1 MKKFTLSLAFA
12 ALMTAVALIFSG
24 CSDDPEVGPE
34 APVISAKDMQVPAT
48 AGKQKLAYSIA
59 HPVEG
64 QSISAGSDQTWIHD
78 FEYTDANIAFQVDA
92 NEGEARTATLTLK
105 YEGAADLKVEIK
117 QMAFDASIEI
127 SPKALSFGY
136 TGGEESVTVTSSGDW
151 TLTVPSGSDSWVVP
165 SATSG
170 KNGDKVTFKVEAEN
184 DTEAEKTAEFVFDCK
199 GAQVKLTVTQNVK
212 GQLIF
217 VTESPLAVAPEGG
230 TVTVKLQT
238 NIEPVTA
245 TINVPEGET
254 IDWITDVT
262 TRAMMEKEFQ
272 FKVNP
277 NDDDTDRSVT
287 ISFSNTDATEQF
299 VITQESSNPNIA
311 KKLKDEL
318 FRKYIMENYDL
329 DEDGVL
335 TPEEA
340 ANVTSITLDGN
351 ATSGGDPTLRPIASL
366 AGIEYFTELT
376 ALKLNW
382 ITPAIEAVDLSKNTK
397 LTSIDMTL
405 GSGVMGINCANLP
418 ELTYFQLKRLTE
430 SETNPDKFEDTGLE
444 TINLDGCPKLG
455 EISVI
460 RITNLRTLSFKDSK
474 DLGTL
479 VIEGS
484 FAKKE
489 EVDPATP
496 TTVDI
501 SVCPSLSKFIC
512 SPNLGKLVLTQAQY
526 DQFYEDLV
534 VNQNSFYGIWAITD
548 APDISED
555 WDPVFRAACIEQF
568 DLDGNGKLSQNEA
581 NKVSGVGSM
590 LVIDKDTP
598 NVADL
603 KSLKGIEK
611 FTYLRNI
618 YITGATALEDA
629 DLSSNT
635 WLETISLSLA
645 NGVKTLKFPVSADYV
660 NPVKVELI
668 FSDPAANVG
677 PASLDFSPLAKHV
690 SSITIKNAAK
700 LSDMNLAGCEQLAL
714 LDIATGLDA
723 LTTLNISESPLLT
736 DNTKVL
742 FGDAMKEVG
751 ATDAQAATLSTQYP
765 NISFG
770 AADVAKN
777 VDPVIREVILKNA
790 DYNPD
795 QSNTVITQE
804 VADAVTS
811 INIHAGMSEGANVK
825 SLAGLEVFKNMT
837 SFAFVGTT
845 QFDDVDLSGCTA
857 LTTITV
863 SPSKGYNTIKLP
875 AGVVSFTSV
884 CSDAAS
890 IGPKELD
897 LTAYTNLESVDV
909 GGTSFGSGSKALV
922 SLNCKG
928 LANLKLIRAAFAS
941 ATTINISGCDLLTG
955 YVAPSASE
963 GANLPFDK
971 SGVTIIVGS
980 QTQYDALRNSW
991 IEYYGESP
999 YCDMVIEE

>member
-64 QSISAGSDQTWIHD
+64 QSISAESDQTWIHD

-92 NEGEARTATLTLK
+92 NEGEARTAALTLK

-272 FKVNP
+272 FKVDP
-277 NDDDTDRSVT
+277 NDEDTDRSVT

-430 SETNPDKFEDTGLE
+430 TETNPDKFEDTGLE

-512 SPNLGKLVLTQAQY
+512 TPNLGKLVLTQAQF

-645 NGVKTLKFPVSADYV
+645 NGVETLKFPVSADYV

-677 PASLDFSPLAKHV
+677 PTSLDFSPLAKHV

-700 LSDMNLAGCEQLAL
+700 LSDMNLAGCEQLAS

-723 LTTLNISESPLLT
+723 LTTLDITESPLLV
-736 DNTKVL
+736 DPAKVL
-742 FGDAMKEVG
+742 FGEAMKEVI
-751 ATDAQAATLSTQYP
+751 ATDAQKAALSATYP
-765 NISFG
+765 NINWG
-770 AADVAKN
+770 KVGVEKAI
-777 VDPVIREVILKNA
+777 VDPNLKAYVIEQFDTDKDGIL
-790 DYNPD
+790 
-795 QSNTVITQE
+795 SQE
-804 VADAVTS
+804 EADAATELYARTYESGDQPLKKITS
-811 INIHAGMSEGANVK
+811 LKGIEIFPNLTTLVAG
-825 SLAGLEVFKNMT
+825 NMET
-837 SFAFVGTT
+837 L
-845 QFDDVDLSGCTA
+845 DDVDLTKNTKLTTVELTPNKGLTSINVTNMPALTSFVLGFSSNTSTANCVGPTEIDLSGCA
-857 LTTITV
+857 ELTKVKIDNARKV
-863 SPSKGYNTIKLP
+863 
-875 AGVVSFTSV
+875 TSV
-884 CSDAAS
+884 
-890 IGPKELD
+890 
-897 LTAYTNLESVDV
+897 N
-909 GGTSFGSGSKALV
+909 
-922 SLNCKG
+922 
-928 LANLKLIRAAFAS
+928 
-941 ATTINISGCDLLTG
+941 LTG
-955 YVAPSASE
+955 CTKVVKYGLRGCSSLEVADISPCPLLVKFGNFDSAE
-963 GANLPFDK
+963 GFVFDDYK
-971 SGVTIIVGS
+971 TFRC
-980 QTQYDALRNSW
+980 TQAQKDALAPQFAENW
-991 IEYYGESP
+991 YESITW
-999 YCDMVIEE
+999 DIVD

>member
-64 QSISAGSDQTWIHD
+64 QSISAESDQTWIHD

-272 FKVNP
+272 FKVDP
-277 NDDDTDRSVT
+277 NDEDTDRSVT

-351 ATSGGDPTLRPIASL
+351 VTSGGDPTLRPIASL

-430 SETNPDKFEDTGLE
+430 TETNPDKFEDTGLE

-512 SPNLGKLVLTQAQY
+512 TPNLGKLVLTQAQF

-645 NGVKTLKFPVSADYV
+645 NGVETLKFPVSADYV

-700 LSDMNLAGCEQLAL
+700 LSDMNLAGCEQLAS

-723 LTTLNISESPLLT
+723 LTTLDITESPLLV
-736 DNTKVL
+736 DPAKVL
-742 FGDAMKEVG
+742 FGEAMKEVI
-751 ATDAQAATLSTQYP
+751 ATDAQKAALSSTYP
-765 NISFG
+765 NINWG
-770 AADVAKN
+770 KVGVEKAI
-777 VDPVIREVILKNA
+777 VDPNLKAYVIEQFDTDKDGIL
-790 DYNPD
+790 
-795 QSNTVITQE
+795 SQE
-804 VADAVTS
+804 EADAATELYARTYESGDQPLKKITS
-811 INIHAGMSEGANVK
+811 LKGIEIFPNLTTLVAG
-825 SLAGLEVFKNMT
+825 NMET
-837 SFAFVGTT
+837 L
-845 QFDDVDLSGCTA
+845 DDVDLTKNTKLTTVELTPNKGLTSINVTNMPALTSFVLGFSSNTFTANCVGPTEIDLSGCA
-857 LTTITV
+857 ELTKVKIDNARKV
-863 SPSKGYNTIKLP
+863 
-875 AGVVSFTSV
+875 TSV
-884 CSDAAS
+884 
-890 IGPKELD
+890 
-897 LTAYTNLESVDV
+897 N
-909 GGTSFGSGSKALV
+909 
-922 SLNCKG
+922 
-928 LANLKLIRAAFAS
+928 
-941 ATTINISGCDLLTG
+941 LTG
-955 YVAPSASE
+955 CTKVVKYGLRGCSSLEVADISPCPLLVKFGNFDSAE
-963 GANLPFDK
+963 GFVFDDYK
-971 SGVTIIVGS
+971 TFRC
-980 QTQYDALRNSW
+980 TQAQKDALAPQFAENW
-991 IEYYGESP
+991 YESITW
-999 YCDMVIEE
+999 DIVD

>member
-64 QSISAGSDQTWIHD
+64 QSISAESDQTWIHD

-272 FKVNP
+272 FKVDP
-277 NDDDTDRSVT
+277 NDEDTDRSVT

-430 SETNPDKFEDTGLE
+430 TETNPDKFEDTGLE

-512 SPNLGKLVLTQAQY
+512 TPNLGKLVLTQAQF

-645 NGVKTLKFPVSADYV
+645 NGVETLKFPVSADYV

-700 LSDMNLAGCEQLAL
+700 LSDMNLAGCEQLAS

-723 LTTLNISESPLLT
+723 LTTLDITESPLLV
-736 DNTKVL
+736 DPAKVL
-742 FGDAMKEVG
+742 FGEAMKEVI
-751 ATDAQAATLSTQYP
+751 ATDAQKAALSATYP
-765 NISFG
+765 NINWG
-770 AADVAKN
+770 KVGVEKAI
-777 VDPVIREVILKNA
+777 VDPNLKAYVIEQFDTDKDGIL
-790 DYNPD
+790 
-795 QSNTVITQE
+795 SQE
-804 VADAVTS
+804 EADAATELYARTYESGDQPLKKITS
-811 INIHAGMSEGANVK
+811 LKGIEIFPNLTTLVAG
-825 SLAGLEVFKNMT
+825 NMET
-837 SFAFVGTT
+837 L
-845 QFDDVDLSGCTA
+845 DDVDLTKNTKLTTVELTPNKGLTSINVTNMPALTSFVLGFSSNTSTANCVGPTEIDLSGCA
-857 LTTITV
+857 ELTKVKIDNARKV
-863 SPSKGYNTIKLP
+863 
-875 AGVVSFTSV
+875 TSV
-884 CSDAAS
+884 
-890 IGPKELD
+890 
-897 LTAYTNLESVDV
+897 N
-909 GGTSFGSGSKALV
+909 
-922 SLNCKG
+922 
-928 LANLKLIRAAFAS
+928 
-941 ATTINISGCDLLTG
+941 LTG
-955 YVAPSASE
+955 CTKVVKYGLRGCSSLEVADISPCPLLVKFGNFDSAE
-963 GANLPFDK
+963 GFVFDDYK
-971 SGVTIIVGS
+971 TFRC
-980 QTQYDALRNSW
+980 TQAQKDALAPQFAENW
-991 IEYYGESP
+991 YESITW
-999 YCDMVIEE
+999 DIVD

>member
-1 MKKFTLSLAFA
+1 
-12 ALMTAVALIFSG
+12 
-24 CSDDPEVGPE
+24 
-34 APVISAKDMQVPAT
+34 MQVPAT

-64 QSISAGSDQTWIHD
+64 QSISAESDQTWIHD

-92 NEGEARTATLTLK
+92 NEGEARTAILTLK

-272 FKVNP
+272 FKVEP
-277 NDDDTDRSVT
+277 NNEDTDRSVT

-430 SETNPDKFEDTGLE
+430 TETNPDKFEDTGLE

-512 SPNLGKLVLTQAQY
+512 TPNLGKLVLTQAQF

-645 NGVKTLKFPVSADYV
+645 NGVETLKFPVSADYV

-700 LSDMNLAGCEQLAL
+700 LSDMNLAGCEQLAS

-723 LTTLNISESPLLT
+723 LTTLDITESPLLV
-736 DNTKVL
+736 DPAKVL
-742 FGDAMKEVG
+742 FGEAMKEVI
-751 ATDAQAATLSTQYP
+751 ATDAQKAALSSTYP
-765 NISFG
+765 NINWG
-770 AADVAKN
+770 KVGVEKAI
-777 VDPVIREVILKNA
+777 VDPNLKAYVIEQFDTDKDGIL
-790 DYNPD
+790 
-795 QSNTVITQE
+795 SQE
-804 VADAVTS
+804 EADAATELYARTYESGDQPLKKITS
-811 INIHAGMSEGANVK
+811 LKGIEIFPNLTTLVAG
-825 SLAGLEVFKNMT
+825 NMET
-837 SFAFVGTT
+837 L
-845 QFDDVDLSGCTA
+845 DDVDLTKNTKLTTVELTPNKGLTSINVTNMPALTSFVLGFSSNTSTANCVGPTEIDLSGCA
-857 LTTITV
+857 ELTKVKIDNARKV
-863 SPSKGYNTIKLP
+863 
-875 AGVVSFTSV
+875 TSV
-884 CSDAAS
+884 
-890 IGPKELD
+890 
-897 LTAYTNLESVDV
+897 N
-909 GGTSFGSGSKALV
+909 
-922 SLNCKG
+922 
-928 LANLKLIRAAFAS
+928 
-941 ATTINISGCDLLTG
+941 LTG
-955 YVAPSASE
+955 CTKVVKYGLRGCSSLEVADISPCPLLVKFGNFDSAE
-963 GANLPFDK
+963 GFVFDDYK
-971 SGVTIIVGS
+971 TFRC
-980 QTQYDALRNSW
+980 TQAQKDALAPQFAENW
-991 IEYYGESP
+991 YESITW
-999 YCDMVIEE
+999 DIVD

>member
-64 QSISAGSDQTWIHD
+64 QSISAESDQTWIHD

-272 FKVNP
+272 FKVEP
-277 NDDDTDRSVT
+277 NNDDTDRSVT
-287 ISFSNTDATEQF
+287 ISFSNTDATERF

-335 TPEEA
+335 TPKEA

-418 ELTYFQLKRLTE
+418 ELAYFQMKRLTK

-444 TINLDGCPKLG
+444 TINLDGCPKLT
-455 EISVI
+455 EINVV

-474 DLGTL
+474 DLGTMVL
-479 VIEGS
+479 ESS
-484 FAKKE
+484 FANKAEVE
-489 EVDPATP
+489 EP

-501 SVCPSLSKFIC
+501 SVCPNLSKFIC
-512 SPNLGKLVLTQAQY
+512 TPNLGKLVLTQAQF

-645 NGVKTLKFPVSADYV
+645 NGVETLKFPVSADYV

-700 LSDMNLAGCEQLAL
+700 LSDMNLAGCEQLAS

-723 LTTLNISESPLLT
+723 LTTLDISESPLLV
-736 DNTKVL
+736 NPAKVL
-742 FGDAMKEVG
+742 FGEAMKEV
-751 ATDAQAATLSTQYP
+751 ACTAAQKAALEAAYP
-765 NISFG
+765 NITFG
-770 AADVAKN
+770 QSGVESAIT
-777 VDPVIREVILKNA
+777 DPALKAFVLAFDKDGDGIL
-790 DYNPD
+790 
-795 QSNTVITQE
+795 SQE
-804 VADAVTS
+804 EADAVTEIS
-811 INIHAGMSEGANVK
+811 TAGNENASGIT
-825 SLAGLEVFKNMT
+825 SLAGIEIFKNL
-837 SFAFVGTT
+837 TT
-845 QFDDVDLSGCTA
+845 LNISNNVSSLEDVDLSGNTA
-857 LTTITV
+857 LTTVTM
-863 SPSKGYNTIKLP
+863 SPSLGFKSIKLP
-875 AGVVSFTSV
+875 AAIVNFTSMTSHDEAV
-884 CSDAAS
+884 
-890 IGPKELD
+890 GPVALD
-897 LTAYTNLESVDV
+897 LSSYSNLETVVLGSGNSGMRTLDELNCNGLTKLKLLVCGACYPLSSIDIRGCV
-909 GGTSFGSGSKALV
+909 LLTTYCRANGSEGFFWPTQRSSCVITVSSEEIKNALRTSFFNQDGWGEEYPY
-922 SLNCKG
+922 N
-928 LANLKLIRAAFAS
+928 
-941 ATTINISGCDLLTG
+941 TWE
-955 YVAPSASE
+955 VAE
-963 GANLPFDK
+963 
-971 SGVTIIVGS
+971 
-980 QTQYDALRNSW
+980 
-991 IEYYGESP
+991 
-999 YCDMVIEE
+999 

>member
-1 MKKFTLSLAFA
+1 
-12 ALMTAVALIFSG
+12 MTAVALIFSG

-64 QSISAGSDQTWIHD
+64 QSISAESDQTWIHD

-170 KNGDKVTFKVEAEN
+170 KNGDKVTFNVETEN
-184 DTEAEKTAEFVFDCK
+184 NTEEEKTAEFIFDCK
-199 GAQVKLTVTQNVK
+199 GAQMKLTVTQNVK

-217 VTESPLAVAPEGG
+217 VTESPLAVAPEGE

-262 TRAMMEKEFQ
+262 TRAMTEKEFQ
-272 FKVNP
+272 FKVDP
-277 NDDDTDRSVT
+277 NNDDTDRSVT
-287 ISFSNTDATEQF
+287 ITFSNADAKEQF
-299 VITQESSNPNIA
+299 VITQESTNPNIA

-335 TPEEA
+335 TSEEA
-340 ANVTSITLDGN
+340 AGVTSINLDGD
-351 ATSGGDPTLRPIASL
+351 ASKGDPALRPIASL

-430 SETNPDKFEDTGLE
+430 TETNPDKFEDTGLE

-512 SPNLGKLVLTQAQY
+512 TPNLGKLVLTQAQF

-645 NGVKTLKFPVSADYV
+645 NGVETLKFPVSADYV

-700 LSDMNLAGCEQLAL
+700 LSDMNLAGCEQLAS

-723 LTTLNISESPLLT
+723 LTTLDITESPLLV
-736 DNTKVL
+736 DPAKVL
-742 FGDAMKEVG
+742 FGEAMKEVI
-751 ATDAQAATLSTQYP
+751 ATDAQKAALSSTYP
-765 NISFG
+765 NINWG
-770 AADVAKN
+770 KVGVEKAI
-777 VDPVIREVILKNA
+777 VDPNLKAYVIEQFDTDKDGIL
-790 DYNPD
+790 
-795 QSNTVITQE
+795 SQE
-804 VADAVTS
+804 EADAATELYARTYEDGDQPLKKITS
-811 INIHAGMSEGANVK
+811 LKGIEIFPNLITLVAG
-825 SLAGLEVFKNMT
+825 NMET
-837 SFAFVGTT
+837 L
-845 QFDDVDLSGCTA
+845 DDVDLTKNTKLTTVELTPNKGLTSINVTNMPALTSFVLGFSSNTSTANCVGPTEIDLSGCA
-857 LTTITV
+857 ELTKVKIDNARKV
-863 SPSKGYNTIKLP
+863 
-875 AGVVSFTSV
+875 TSV
-884 CSDAAS
+884 
-890 IGPKELD
+890 
-897 LTAYTNLESVDV
+897 N
-909 GGTSFGSGSKALV
+909 
-922 SLNCKG
+922 
-928 LANLKLIRAAFAS
+928 
-941 ATTINISGCDLLTG
+941 LTG
-955 YVAPSASE
+955 CTKVVKYGLRGCSSLEVADISPCPLLVKFGNFDSAE
-963 GANLPFDK
+963 GFVFDDYK
-971 SGVTIIVGS
+971 TFRC
-980 QTQYDALRNSW
+980 TQAQKDALAPQFAENW
-991 IEYYGESP
+991 YESITW
-999 YCDMVIEE
+999 DIVD

>member
-64 QSISAGSDQTWIHD
+64 QSISAESDQTWIHD

-92 NEGEARTATLTLK
+92 NEGEARTAALTLK

-170 KNGDKVTFKVEAEN
+170 KSGDVVKFNVAAEN
-184 DTEAEKTAEFVFDCK
+184 DTEEEKTAEFTFDCK
-199 GAQVKLTVTQNVK
+199 GAQMKLTVTQNVK

-217 VTESPLAVAPEGG
+217 VTESPLAVAPEGE

-262 TRAMMEKEFQ
+262 TRAMTEKEFQ
-272 FKVNP
+272 FKVDP
-277 NDDDTDRSVT
+277 NNDDTDRSVT
-287 ISFSNTDATEQF
+287 ITFSNADAKEQF
-299 VITQESSNPNIA
+299 VITQESTNPNIA

-340 ANVTSITLDGN
+340 ATVTSITLDGD
-351 ATSGGDPTLRPIASL
+351 ASKGDPALRPIASL
-366 AGIEYFTELT
+366 AGIEYFKELT
-376 ALKLNW
+376 ALRLNW

-397 LTSIDMTL
+397 LTNIDMTL
-405 GSGVMGINCANLP
+405 GSGVKGIECSNLP
-418 ELTYFQLKRLTE
+418 ELTYFRMKRLSQ
-430 SETNPDKFEDTGLE
+430 SETAPDKFEDTGL
-444 TINLDGCPKLG
+444 G
-455 EISVI
+455 EINVI
-460 RITNLRTLSFKDSK
+460 LITNLNTLSFKDSK
-474 DLGTL
+474 DLKTL
-479 VIEGS
+479 VLEGS
-484 FAKKE
+484 FAKE
-489 EVDPATP
+489 DENGVP
-496 TTVDI
+496 TALDI
-501 SVCPSLSKFIC
+501 SVCPGLSKFIC
-512 SPNLGKLVLTQAQY
+512 TPNLGKLVLTQAQY
-526 DQFYEDLV
+526 DQFREDLSI
-534 VNQNSFYGIWAITD
+534 NQESFFGIWAVTD

-568 DLDGNGKLSQNEA
+568 DLDGNGKLSAIEA
-581 NKVSGVGSM
+581 SKVSGANAT

-603 KSLKGIEK
+603 KSLKGIENFK
-611 FTYLRNI
+611 YLKNI
-618 YITGATALEDA
+618 YITGATALEDV
-629 DLSSNT
+629 DLSNQT
-635 WLETISLSLA
+635 YLTNLVLSLA
-645 NGVKTLKFPVSADYV
+645 NGVKSLKFTDIVEWGD
-660 NPVKVELI
+660 PVKVELI

-677 PASLDFSPLAKHV
+677 PETLDFSPLA
-690 SSITIKNAAK
+690 SRLSLITIKNASK
-700 LSDMNLAGCEQLAL
+700 LAEMNLAGCEKLAS

-723 LTTLNISESPLLT
+723 LTTLDISESPLLT

-777 VDPVIREVILKNA
+777 VDPVIREVILKNE

-811 INIHAGMSEGANVK
+811 INIHAGMAEGANVK

-837 SFAFVGTT
+837 SFSFVGTT

-909 GGTSFGSGSKALV
+909 GGTSWGSGSKALLT
-922 SLNCKG
+922 LNCKG

-980 QTQYDALRNSW
+980 QTQYDALKNSW

>member
-64 QSISAGSDQTWIHD
+64 QSISAESDQTWIHD

-272 FKVNP
+272 FKVDP
-277 NDDDTDRSVT
+277 NDEDTDRSVT

-430 SETNPDKFEDTGLE
+430 TETNPDKFEDTGLE

-512 SPNLGKLVLTQAQY
+512 TPNLGKLVLTQAQF
-526 DQFYEDLV
+526 DQFCEDLV

-645 NGVKTLKFPVSADYV
+645 NGVETLKFPVSADYV

-700 LSDMNLAGCEQLAL
+700 LSDMNLAGCEQLAS

-723 LTTLNISESPLLT
+723 LTTLDITESPLLV
-736 DNTKVL
+736 DPAKVL
-742 FGDAMKEVG
+742 FGEAMKEVI
-751 ATDAQAATLSTQYP
+751 ATDAQKAALSATYP
-765 NISFG
+765 NINWG
-770 AADVAKN
+770 KVGVEKAI
-777 VDPVIREVILKNA
+777 VDPNLKAYVIEQFDTDKDGIL
-790 DYNPD
+790 
-795 QSNTVITQE
+795 SQE
-804 VADAVTS
+804 EADAATELYARTYEDGDQPLKKITS
-811 INIHAGMSEGANVK
+811 LKGIEIFPNLTTLVAG
-825 SLAGLEVFKNMT
+825 NMET
-837 SFAFVGTT
+837 L
-845 QFDDVDLSGCTA
+845 DDVDLTKNTKLTTVELTPNKGLTSINVTNMPALTSFVLGFSSNTSTANCVGPTEIDLSGCA
-857 LTTITV
+857 ELTKVKIDNARKV
-863 SPSKGYNTIKLP
+863 
-875 AGVVSFTSV
+875 TSV
-884 CSDAAS
+884 
-890 IGPKELD
+890 
-897 LTAYTNLESVDV
+897 N
-909 GGTSFGSGSKALV
+909 
-922 SLNCKG
+922 
-928 LANLKLIRAAFAS
+928 
-941 ATTINISGCDLLTG
+941 LTG
-955 YVAPSASE
+955 CTKVVKYGLRGCSSLEVADISPCPLLVKFGNFDSAE
-963 GANLPFDK
+963 GFVFDDYK
-971 SGVTIIVGS
+971 TFRC
-980 QTQYDALRNSW
+980 TQAQKDALAPQFAENW
-991 IEYYGESP
+991 YESITW
-999 YCDMVIEE
+999 DIVD

>member
-1 MKKFTLSLAFA
+1 MKKFTLSLAFV

-64 QSISAGSDQTWIHD
+64 QSISAESDQTWIHD

-92 NEGEARTATLTLK
+92 NEGEARTAILTLK

-272 FKVNP
+272 FKVEP
-277 NDDDTDRSVT
+277 NNEDTDRSVT

-430 SETNPDKFEDTGLE
+430 TETNPDKFEDTGLE

-512 SPNLGKLVLTQAQY
+512 TPNLGKLVLTQAQF

-645 NGVKTLKFPVSADYV
+645 NGVETLKFPVSADYV

-700 LSDMNLAGCEQLAL
+700 LSDMNLAGCEQLAS

-723 LTTLNISESPLLT
+723 LTTLDITESPLLV
-736 DNTKVL
+736 DPAKVL
-742 FGDAMKEVG
+742 FGEAMKEVI
-751 ATDAQAATLSTQYP
+751 ATDAQKAALSSTYP
-765 NISFG
+765 NINWG
-770 AADVAKN
+770 KVGVEKAI
-777 VDPVIREVILKNA
+777 VDPNLKAYVIEQFDTDKDGIL
-790 DYNPD
+790 
-795 QSNTVITQE
+795 SQE
-804 VADAVTS
+804 EADAATELYARTYESGDQPLKKITS
-811 INIHAGMSEGANVK
+811 LKGIEIFPNLTTLVAG
-825 SLAGLEVFKNMT
+825 NMET
-837 SFAFVGTT
+837 L
-845 QFDDVDLSGCTA
+845 DDVDLTKNTKLTTVELTPNKGLTSINVTNMPALTSFVLGFSSNTSTANCVGPTEIDLSGCA
-857 LTTITV
+857 ELTKVKIDNARKV
-863 SPSKGYNTIKLP
+863 
-875 AGVVSFTSV
+875 TSV
-884 CSDAAS
+884 
-890 IGPKELD
+890 
-897 LTAYTNLESVDV
+897 N
-909 GGTSFGSGSKALV
+909 
-922 SLNCKG
+922 
-928 LANLKLIRAAFAS
+928 
-941 ATTINISGCDLLTG
+941 LTG
-955 YVAPSASE
+955 CTKVVKYGLRGCSSLEVADISPCPLLVKFGNFDSAE
-963 GANLPFDK
+963 GFVFDDYK
-971 SGVTIIVGS
+971 TFRC
-980 QTQYDALRNSW
+980 TQAQKDALAPQFAENW
-991 IEYYGESP
+991 YESITW
-999 YCDMVIEE
+999 DIVD

>member
-64 QSISAGSDQTWIHD
+64 QSISAESDQTWIHD

-272 FKVNP
+272 FKVEP
-277 NDDDTDRSVT
+277 NNDDTDRSVT
-287 ISFSNTDATEQF
+287 ISFSNTDATERF

-335 TPEEA
+335 TPKEA

-418 ELTYFQLKRLTE
+418 ELTYFQMKRLTK

-444 TINLDGCPKLG
+444 TINLDGCPKLT
-455 EISVI
+455 EINVV

-474 DLGTL
+474 DLGTMVL
-479 VIEGS
+479 ESS
-484 FAKKE
+484 FANKAEVE
-489 EVDPATP
+489 EP

-501 SVCPSLSKFIC
+501 SVCPNLSKFIC
-512 SPNLGKLVLTQAQY
+512 TPNLGKLVLTQAQF

-645 NGVKTLKFPVSADYV
+645 NGVETLKFPVSADYV

-677 PASLDFSPLAKHV
+677 PASLDFSPLAKHL
-690 SSITIKNAAK
+690 SSIMIKNAVR
-700 LSDMNLAGCEQLAL
+700 LSDMNLAGCEQLAS

-723 LTTLNISESPLLT
+723 LTTLDISESPLLV
-736 DNTKVL
+736 DPDKVL
-742 FGDAMKEVG
+742 FGEAMKEVDCTAAQKSALS
-751 ATDAQAATLSTQYP
+751 ATYP
-765 NISFG
+765 NITFG
-770 AADVAKN
+770 QSGVEKAI
-777 VDPVIREVILKNA
+777 VDPNLKAYVVEQFDTDKDGIL
-790 DYNPD
+790 
-795 QSNTVITQE
+795 SQE
-804 VADAVTS
+804 EADAATELYARTYENGDQPLKKITSLKGIEIFPNLTTLVAGNMETLDDIDLTKNTKLTTVELTPNKGLTS
-811 INIHAGMSEGANVK
+811 INVT
-825 SLAGLEVFKNMT
+825 NMPALT
-837 SFAFVGTT
+837 SFVLGFSSNTSTANCVGPTEI
-845 QFDDVDLSGCTA
+845 DLSGCA
-857 LTTITV
+857 ELTKVKIDNARKV
-863 SPSKGYNTIKLP
+863 
-875 AGVVSFTSV
+875 TSV
-884 CSDAAS
+884 
-890 IGPKELD
+890 
-897 LTAYTNLESVDV
+897 N
-909 GGTSFGSGSKALV
+909 
-922 SLNCKG
+922 
-928 LANLKLIRAAFAS
+928 
-941 ATTINISGCDLLTG
+941 LTG
-955 YVAPSASE
+955 CTKVVKYGLRGCSSLEVADISPCPLLVKFGNFDSAE
-963 GANLPFDK
+963 GFVFDDYK
-971 SGVTIIVGS
+971 TFRC
-980 QTQYDALRNSW
+980 TQAQKDALAPQFAENW
-991 IEYYGESP
+991 YESITW
-999 YCDMVIEE
+999 DIVD

>member
-64 QSISAGSDQTWIHD
+64 QSISAESDQTWIHD

-170 KNGDKVTFKVEAEN
+170 KNGDKVTFKVETEN
-184 DTEAEKTAEFVFDCK
+184 NTEEEKTAEFIFDCK
-199 GAQVKLTVTQNVK
+199 GAQMKLTVTQNVK

-217 VTESPLAVAPEGG
+217 VTESPLAVAPEGE

-262 TRAMMEKEFQ
+262 TRAMTEKEFQ
-272 FKVNP
+272 FKVDP
-277 NDDDTDRSVT
+277 NNDDTDRSVT
-287 ISFSNTDATEQF
+287 ITFSNADAKEQF
-299 VITQESSNPNIA
+299 VITQESTNPNIA

-318 FRKYIMENYDL
+318 FRKYIMESYDL

-335 TPEEA
+335 TSEEA

-351 ATSGGDPTLRPIASL
+351 ATSGGDPALRPIASL
-366 AGIEYFTELT
+366 AGIEYFPELT

-418 ELTYFQLKRLTE
+418 ELTYFQMKRLTK

-444 TINLDGCPKLG
+444 TINLDGCPKLT
-455 EISVI
+455 EINVV

-474 DLGTL
+474 DLGTMVL
-479 VIEGS
+479 ESS
-484 FAKKE
+484 FANKAEVE
-489 EVDPATP
+489 EP

-501 SVCPSLSKFIC
+501 SVCPNLSKFIC
-512 SPNLGKLVLTQAQY
+512 TPNLGKLVLTQAQF

-645 NGVKTLKFPVSADYV
+645 NGVETLKFPVSADYV

-677 PASLDFSPLAKHV
+677 PTSLDFSPLAKHV

-700 LSDMNLAGCEQLAL
+700 LSDMNLAGCEQLAS

-723 LTTLNISESPLLT
+723 LTTLDITESPLLV
-736 DNTKVL
+736 DPAKVL
-742 FGDAMKEVG
+742 FGEAMKEVI
-751 ATDAQAATLSTQYP
+751 ATDAQKAALSATYP
-765 NISFG
+765 NINWG
-770 AADVAKN
+770 KVGVEKAI
-777 VDPVIREVILKNA
+777 VDPNLKAYVIEQFDTDKDGIL
-790 DYNPD
+790 
-795 QSNTVITQE
+795 SQE
-804 VADAVTS
+804 EADAATELYARTYESGDQPLKKITS
-811 INIHAGMSEGANVK
+811 LKGIEIFPNLTTLVAG
-825 SLAGLEVFKNMT
+825 NMET
-837 SFAFVGTT
+837 L
-845 QFDDVDLSGCTA
+845 DDVDLTKNTKLTTVELTPNKGLTSINVTNMPALTSFVLGFSSNTSTANCVGPTEIDLSGCA
-857 LTTITV
+857 ELTKVKIDNARKV
-863 SPSKGYNTIKLP
+863 
-875 AGVVSFTSV
+875 TSV
-884 CSDAAS
+884 
-890 IGPKELD
+890 
-897 LTAYTNLESVDV
+897 N
-909 GGTSFGSGSKALV
+909 
-922 SLNCKG
+922 
-928 LANLKLIRAAFAS
+928 
-941 ATTINISGCDLLTG
+941 LTG
-955 YVAPSASE
+955 CTKVVKYGLRGCSSLEVADISPCPLLVKFGNFDSAE
-963 GANLPFDK
+963 GFVFDDYK
-971 SGVTIIVGS
+971 TFRC
-980 QTQYDALRNSW
+980 TQAQKDALAPQFAENW
-991 IEYYGESP
+991 YESITW
-999 YCDMVIEE
+999 DIVD

>member
-64 QSISAGSDQTWIHD
+64 QSISAESDQTWIHD

-245 TINVPEGET
+245 TIDVPEGET

-277 NDDDTDRSVT
+277 NNDDTDRSVT
-287 ISFSNTDATEQF
+287 ISFSNTDATERF

-366 AGIEYFTELT
+366 AGIEYFPELT

-418 ELTYFQLKRLTE
+418 ELTYFQMKRLTE

-444 TINLDGCPKLG
+444 TINLDGCPKLT
-455 EISVI
+455 EINVV

-474 DLGTL
+474 DLGTMVL
-479 VIEGS
+479 ESS
-484 FAKKE
+484 FVNKAEVE
-489 EVDPATP
+489 EP

-512 SPNLGKLVLTQAQY
+512 TPNLGKLVLTQAQF
-526 DQFYEDLV
+526 DQFYEELV

-581 NKVSGVGSM
+581 NKVSGVGSQ

-603 KSLKGIEK
+603 KSLKGIENFK
-611 FTYLRNI
+611 YLKNI
-618 YITGATALEDA
+618 YITGATALEDV

-645 NGVKTLKFPVSADYV
+645 NGVETLKFPVSADYV

-677 PASLDFSPLAKHV
+677 PTSLDFSPLAKHV

-723 LTTLNISESPLLT
+723 LTTLDITESPLLV
-736 DNTKVL
+736 DPAKVL
-742 FGDAMKEVG
+742 FGEAMKEVI
-751 ATDAQAATLSTQYP
+751 ATDAQKAALSSTYP
-765 NISFG
+765 NINWG
-770 AADVAKN
+770 KVGVEKAI
-777 VDPVIREVILKNA
+777 VDPNLKAYVIEQFDTDKDGIL
-790 DYNPD
+790 
-795 QSNTVITQE
+795 SQE
-804 VADAVTS
+804 EADAATELYARTYEDGDQPLKKITS
-811 INIHAGMSEGANVK
+811 LKGIEIFPNLTTLVAG
-825 SLAGLEVFKNMT
+825 NMET
-837 SFAFVGTT
+837 L
-845 QFDDVDLSGCTA
+845 DDVDLTKNTKLTTVELTPNKGLTSINVTNMPALTSFVLGFSSNTSTANCVGPTEIDLSGCA
-857 LTTITV
+857 ELTKVKIDNARKV
-863 SPSKGYNTIKLP
+863 
-875 AGVVSFTSV
+875 TSV
-884 CSDAAS
+884 
-890 IGPKELD
+890 
-897 LTAYTNLESVDV
+897 N
-909 GGTSFGSGSKALV
+909 
-922 SLNCKG
+922 
-928 LANLKLIRAAFAS
+928 
-941 ATTINISGCDLLTG
+941 LTG
-955 YVAPSASE
+955 CTKVVKYGLRGCSSLEVADISPCPLLVKFGNFDSAE
-963 GANLPFDK
+963 GFVFDDYK
-971 SGVTIIVGS
+971 TFRC
-980 QTQYDALRNSW
+980 TQAQKDALAPQFAENW
-991 IEYYGESP
+991 YESITW
-999 YCDMVIEE
+999 DIVD

>member
-64 QSISAGSDQTWIHD
+64 QSISAESDQTWIHD

-272 FKVNP
+272 FKVDP
-277 NDDDTDRSVT
+277 NDEDTDRSVT

-351 ATSGGDPTLRPIASL
+351 ATSGGDPALRPIASL
-366 AGIEYFTELT
+366 AGIEYFPELT

-418 ELTYFQLKRLTE
+418 ELTYFQMKRLTE

-444 TINLDGCPKLG
+444 TINLDGCPKLT
-455 EISVI
+455 EINVV

-474 DLGTL
+474 DLGTMVL
-479 VIEGS
+479 ESS
-484 FAKKE
+484 FVNKAEVE
-489 EVDPATP
+489 EP

-512 SPNLGKLVLTQAQY
+512 TPNLGKLVLTQAQF
-526 DQFYEDLV
+526 DQFYEELV

-598 NVADL
+598 NVGDL
-603 KSLKGIEK
+603 KSLKGIENFK
-611 FTYLRNI
+611 YLKNI
-618 YITGATALEDA
+618 YITGATALEDV

-645 NGVKTLKFPVSADYV
+645 NGVETLKFPVSADYV

-677 PASLDFSPLAKHV
+677 PTSLDFSPLAKHV

-700 LSDMNLAGCEQLAL
+700 LSDMNLAGCEQLAS

-723 LTTLNISESPLLT
+723 LTTLDITESPLLV
-736 DNTKVL
+736 DPAKVL
-742 FGDAMKEVG
+742 FGEAMKEVI
-751 ATDAQAATLSTQYP
+751 ATDAQKAALSATYP
-765 NISFG
+765 NINWG
-770 AADVAKN
+770 KVGVEKAI
-777 VDPVIREVILKNA
+777 VDPNLKAYVIEQFDTDKDGIL
-790 DYNPD
+790 
-795 QSNTVITQE
+795 SQE
-804 VADAVTS
+804 EADAATELYARTYEDGDQPLKKITS
-811 INIHAGMSEGANVK
+811 LKGIEIFPNLTTLVAG
-825 SLAGLEVFKNMT
+825 NMET
-837 SFAFVGTT
+837 L
-845 QFDDVDLSGCTA
+845 DDVDLTKNTKLTTVELTPNKGLTSINVTNMPALTSFVLGFSSNTSTANCVGPTEIDLSGCA
-857 LTTITV
+857 ELTKVKIDNARKV
-863 SPSKGYNTIKLP
+863 
-875 AGVVSFTSV
+875 TSV
-884 CSDAAS
+884 
-890 IGPKELD
+890 
-897 LTAYTNLESVDV
+897 N
-909 GGTSFGSGSKALV
+909 
-922 SLNCKG
+922 
-928 LANLKLIRAAFAS
+928 
-941 ATTINISGCDLLTG
+941 LTG
-955 YVAPSASE
+955 CTKVVKYGLRGCSSLEVADISPCPLLVKFGNFDSAE
-963 GANLPFDK
+963 GFVFDDYK
-971 SGVTIIVGS
+971 TFRC
-980 QTQYDALRNSW
+980 TQAQKDALAPQFAENW
-991 IEYYGESP
+991 YESITW
-999 YCDMVIEE
+999 DIVD

>member
-24 CSDDPEVGPE
+24 CSDDPEVAPE

-64 QSISAGSDQTWIHD
+64 RSISAESDQTWIHD

-105 YEGAADLKVEIK
+105 YEGATDLKVEIK

-127 SPKALSFGY
+127 SPKALSFGFK
-136 TGGEESVTVTSSGDW
+136 GGEESVTVTSSGDW

-184 DTEAEKTAEFVFDCK
+184 DTEEEKTAEFVFDCK

-217 VTESPLAVAPEGG
+217 VTESPLAVAPEGE

-245 TINVPEGET
+245 TINVPEGEK

-262 TRAMMEKEFQ
+262 TRAMMDKEFQ
-272 FKVNP
+272 FKVEP
-277 NDDDTDRSVT
+277 NNDDTDRSVT
-287 ISFSNTDATEQF
+287 ITFSNADATEQF
-299 VITQESSNPNIA
+299 VITQESTNPNIA
-311 KKLKDEL
+311 KKLTDEL

-329 DEDGVL
+329 DENGVL

-340 ANVTSITLDGN
+340 ANVTSITLDGD
-351 ATSGGDPTLRPIASL
+351 ATKGDPALRDIASL

-405 GSGVMGINCANLP
+405 GSGVKGIECANLP
-418 ELTYFQLKRLTE
+418 ELTYFQMKRLTE
-430 SETNPDKFEDTGLE
+430 TETSPDKFEDTGLE
-444 TINLDGCPKLG
+444 AINLDGCPKLG
-455 EISVI
+455 EINVT

-484 FAKKE
+484 FANKAEVE
-489 EVDPATP
+489 EP

-526 DQFYEDLV
+526 DKFYEDLAYM
-534 VNQNSFYGIWAITD
+534 QESFFGIWAVTD
-548 APDISED
+548 VPDISEN
-555 WDPVFRAACIEQF
+555 WDPVFRAACLEQF

-581 NKVSGVGSM
+581 NKVSGVGSQ

-603 KSLKGIEK
+603 KSLKGIES
-611 FTYLRNI
+611 FPWLRNI
-618 YITGATALEDA
+618 YITGATALEDV

-645 NGVKTLKFPVSADYV
+645 NGVKSLKFPVSADYV
-660 NPVKVELI
+660 NPVKVELF

-742 FGDAMKEVG
+742 FGEAMKTVG
-751 ATDAQAATLSTQYP
+751 ATEAQAATLSTQYP

-770 AADVAKN
+770 AADVATK
-777 VDPVIREVILKNA
+777 VDPVIREIILKNT

-811 INIHAGMSEGANVK
+811 INIHFGIEAGKNLK

-837 SFAFVGTT
+837 SFEFEGTDV
-845 QFDDVDLSGCTA
+845 QLDEVDLSGCTA
-857 LTTITV
+857 LTTIKV
-863 SPSKGYNTIKLP
+863 SPTKGYNTIKLP

-909 GGTSFGSGSKALV
+909 GGTSFGRGSKALV

-971 SGVTIIVGS
+971 DGVTIIVGS
-980 QTQYDALRNSW
+980 QTQYDALKNSW

-999 YCDMVIEE
+999 YCNMVIEE

>member
-64 QSISAGSDQTWIHD
+64 QSISAESDQTWIHD

-272 FKVNP
+272 FKVDP
-277 NDDDTDRSVT
+277 NDEDTDRSVT

-430 SETNPDKFEDTGLE
+430 TETNPDKFEDTGLE
-444 TINLDGCPKLG
+444 TINLDGCPKLT
-455 EISVI
+455 EINVV

-474 DLGTL
+474 DLGTMVL
-479 VIEGS
+479 ESS
-484 FAKKE
+484 FANKAEVE
-489 EVDPATP
+489 EP

-501 SVCPSLSKFIC
+501 SVCPNLSKFIC

-526 DQFYEDLV
+526 DQLYEDLV
-534 VNQNSFYGIWAITD
+534 YNQESFFGIWAVTD
-548 APDISED
+548 APDVSED

-645 NGVKTLKFPVSADYV
+645 NGVETLKFPVSADYV

-677 PASLDFSPLAKHV
+677 PASLDFSPLAKHL
-690 SSITIKNAAK
+690 SSIMIKNAVG
-700 LSDMNLAGCEQLAL
+700 LSDMNLAGCEQLAS

-723 LTTLNISESPLLT
+723 LTTLDISESPLLV
-736 DNTKVL
+736 DPDKVL
-742 FGDAMKEVG
+742 FGEAMKEVDCTAAQKSALS
-751 ATDAQAATLSTQYP
+751 ATYP
-765 NISFG
+765 NITFG
-770 AADVAKN
+770 QSGVEKAI
-777 VDPVIREVILKNA
+777 VDPNLKAYVVEQFDTDKDGIL
-790 DYNPD
+790 
-795 QSNTVITQE
+795 SQE
-804 VADAVTS
+804 
-811 INIHAGMSEGANVK
+811 EANVVTK
-825 SLAGLEVFKNMT
+825 IETYGWGNASEIASLTGLEIFKNLVMLK
-837 SFAFVGTT
+837 VEGVN
-845 QFDDVDLSGCTA
+845 QLGDVDLSENTM
-857 LTTITV
+857 LTDVTM
-863 SPSKGYNTIKLP
+863 SPVLGFESIKLP
-875 AGVVSFTSV
+875 TSIVNFTSMTSNNNAV
-884 CSDAAS
+884 
-890 IGPKELD
+890 GPTILD
-897 LTAYTNLESVDV
+897 FSAYTNLETIVL
-909 GGTSFGSGSKALV
+909 GTGNTGMRTLNE
-922 SLNCKG
+922 LNCAG
-928 LANLKLIRAAFAS
+928 LTKLKLCVCGACWPLSKIDIR
-941 ATTINISGCDLLTG
+941 GCELLRT
-955 YVAPSASE
+955 YCRVSSSE
-963 GANLPFDK
+963 EGFFWPTQR
-971 SGVTIIVGS
+971 SSCTIIVS
-980 QTQYDALRNSW
+980 SDEIKDALRRSFYIQDGW
-991 IEYYGESP
+991 YEEYP
-999 YCDMVIEE
+999 YNQWVVQ

>member
-92 NEGEARTATLTLK
+92 NEGEARTAILTLK

-217 VTESPLAVAPEGG
+217 VTESPLAVAPEGE

-245 TINVPEGET
+245 KINVPEGET

-262 TRAMMEKEFQ
+262 TRAMTEKEFQ

-277 NDDDTDRSVT
+277 NNDDTDRSVT
-287 ISFSNTDATEQF
+287 ITFSNADAKEQF
-299 VITQESSNPNIA
+299 VITQESTNPNIA

-340 ANVTSITLDGN
+340 ANVTSINLDGD
-351 ATSGGDPTLRPIASL
+351 ATKGDPELRKIASL
-366 AGIEYFTELT
+366 AGVEYFTELT
-376 ALKLNW
+376 ALRLNW

-405 GSGVMGINCANLP
+405 GSGVMGIECSNLP
-418 ELTYFQLKRLTE
+418 ELTYFQMKRLSQ
-430 SETNPDKFEDTGLE
+430 SETAPDKFEDTGLE
-444 TINLDGCPKLG
+444 TINLDGCPKLS
-455 EISVI
+455 EINVVL
-460 RITNLRTLSFKDSK
+460 ITNLRTLSFKDSK
-474 DLGTL
+474 DLKTL
-479 VIEGS
+479 VLEGS
-484 FAKKE
+484 FVNKA
-489 EVDPATP
+489 EVENP

-501 SVCPSLSKFIC
+501 SVCPSLSMFIC

-526 DQFYEDLV
+526 DQFYEELV
-534 VNQNSFYGIWAITD
+534 INQNSFYGIWAITD

-611 FTYLRNI
+611 FIYLKNI

-645 NGVKTLKFPVSADYV
+645 NGVETLKFPVSADYV

-700 LSDMNLAGCEQLAL
+700 LSDMNLAGCEQLAS

-723 LTTLNISESPLLT
+723 LTTLDITESPLLV
-736 DNTKVL
+736 DPAKVL
-742 FGDAMKEVG
+742 FGEAMKEVI
-751 ATDAQAATLSTQYP
+751 ATDAQKAALSSTYP
-765 NISFG
+765 NINWG
-770 AADVAKN
+770 KVGVEKAI
-777 VDPVIREVILKNA
+777 VDPNLKAYVIEQFDTDKDGIL
-790 DYNPD
+790 
-795 QSNTVITQE
+795 SQE
-804 VADAVTS
+804 EADAATELYARTYESGDQPLKKITSLKGIEIFPNLTTLVAGNMETLDDIDLTKNTKLTTVELTPNKGLTS
-811 INIHAGMSEGANVK
+811 INVT
-825 SLAGLEVFKNMT
+825 NMPALT
-837 SFAFVGTT
+837 SFVLGFSSNTSTANCVGPTEI
-845 QFDDVDLSGCTA
+845 DLSGCA
-857 LTTITV
+857 ELTKVKIDNARKV
-863 SPSKGYNTIKLP
+863 
-875 AGVVSFTSV
+875 TSV
-884 CSDAAS
+884 
-890 IGPKELD
+890 
-897 LTAYTNLESVDV
+897 N
-909 GGTSFGSGSKALV
+909 
-922 SLNCKG
+922 
-928 LANLKLIRAAFAS
+928 
-941 ATTINISGCDLLTG
+941 LTG
-955 YVAPSASE
+955 CTKVVKYGLRECSSLEVADISPCPLLVKFGNFDSAE
-963 GANLPFDK
+963 GFVFDDYK
-971 SGVTIIVGS
+971 TFRC
-980 QTQYDALRNSW
+980 TQAQKDALAPQFAENW
-991 IEYYGESP
+991 YESITW
-999 YCDMVIEE
+999 DIVD

>member
-64 QSISAGSDQTWIHD
+64 QSISAESDQTWIHD

-245 TINVPEGET
+245 TIDVPEGET

-272 FKVNP
+272 FKVEP
-277 NDDDTDRSVT
+277 NNDDTDRSVT
-287 ISFSNTDATEQF
+287 ISFSNTDATERF

-430 SETNPDKFEDTGLE
+430 TETNPDKFEDTGLE

-512 SPNLGKLVLTQAQY
+512 TPNLGKLVLTQAQY
-526 DQFYEDLV
+526 DQFYEELV

-548 APDISED
+548 APDISEE

-568 DLDGNGKLSQNEA
+568 DLDGNGKLSQVEA
-581 NKVSGVGSM
+581 NKVSGKGSM

-629 DLSSNT
+629 DLSGNT

-645 NGVKTLKFPVSADYV
+645 NGVETLKFPVSAAYV
-660 NPVKVELI
+660 DPVKVELI

-700 LSDMNLAGCEQLAL
+700 LSDMNLAGCELLAS

-723 LTTLNISESPLLT
+723 LTTLDISESPLLV
-736 DNTKVL
+736 DPVKVL
-742 FGDAMKEVG
+742 FGEAMKEVI
-751 ATDAQAATLSTQYP
+751 ATDAQKAALSSTYP
-765 NISFG
+765 NINWG
-770 AADVAKN
+770 KVGVEKAI
-777 VDPVIREVILKNA
+777 VDPNLKAYVIEQFDADKDGIL
-790 DYNPD
+790 
-795 QSNTVITQE
+795 SQE
-804 VADAVTS
+804 EADAATELYARTYESGDQPLKKITS
-811 INIHAGMSEGANVK
+811 LKGIEIFPNLTTLVAG
-825 SLAGLEVFKNMT
+825 NMET
-837 SFAFVGTT
+837 L
-845 QFDDVDLSGCTA
+845 DDVDLTKNTKLTTVELTPNKGLTSINVTNMPALTSFVLGFSSNTSTANCVGPTEIDLSGCA
-857 LTTITV
+857 ELTKVKIDNARKV
-863 SPSKGYNTIKLP
+863 
-875 AGVVSFTSV
+875 TSV
-884 CSDAAS
+884 
-890 IGPKELD
+890 
-897 LTAYTNLESVDV
+897 N
-909 GGTSFGSGSKALV
+909 
-922 SLNCKG
+922 
-928 LANLKLIRAAFAS
+928 
-941 ATTINISGCDLLTG
+941 LTG
-955 YVAPSASE
+955 CTKVVKYGLRGCSSLEVADISPCPLLVKFGNFDSAE
-963 GANLPFDK
+963 GFVFDDYK
-971 SGVTIIVGS
+971 TFRC
-980 QTQYDALRNSW
+980 TQAQKDALAPQFAENW
-991 IEYYGESP
+991 YESITW
-999 YCDMVIEE
+999 DIVD

>member
-64 QSISAGSDQTWIHD
+64 QSISAESDQTWIHD

-92 NEGEARTATLTLK
+92 NEGEARTAALTLK

-272 FKVNP
+272 FKVDP
-277 NDDDTDRSVT
+277 NNDDTDRSVT

-430 SETNPDKFEDTGLE
+430 TETNPDKFEDTGLE

-474 DLGTL
+474 DLGTMVL
-479 VIEGS
+479 ESS
-484 FAKKE
+484 FVNKAEVE
-489 EVDPATP
+489 EP

-512 SPNLGKLVLTQAQY
+512 TSNLGKLVLTQAQF
-526 DQFYEDLV
+526 DQFYEELV

-598 NVADL
+598 NVGDL
-603 KSLKGIEK
+603 KSLKGIENFK
-611 FTYLRNI
+611 YLKNI
-618 YITGATALEDA
+618 YITGATALEDV

-645 NGVKTLKFPVSADYV
+645 NGVETLKFPVSADYV

-677 PASLDFSPLAKHV
+677 PTSLDFSPLAKHV

-723 LTTLNISESPLLT
+723 LTTLDITESPLLV
-736 DNTKVL
+736 DPAKVL
-742 FGDAMKEVG
+742 FGEAMKEVI
-751 ATDAQAATLSTQYP
+751 ATDAQKAALSATYP
-765 NISFG
+765 NINWG
-770 AADVAKN
+770 KVGVEKAI
-777 VDPVIREVILKNA
+777 VDPNLKAYVIEQFDTDKDGIL
-790 DYNPD
+790 
-795 QSNTVITQE
+795 SQE
-804 VADAVTS
+804 EADAATELYARTYESGDQPLKKITS
-811 INIHAGMSEGANVK
+811 LKGIEIFPNLTTLVAG
-825 SLAGLEVFKNMT
+825 NMET
-837 SFAFVGTT
+837 L
-845 QFDDVDLSGCTA
+845 DDVDLTKNTKLTTVELTPNKGLTSINVTNMPALTSFVLGFSSNTSTANCVGPTEIDLSGCA
-857 LTTITV
+857 ELTKVKIDNARKV
-863 SPSKGYNTIKLP
+863 
-875 AGVVSFTSV
+875 TSV
-884 CSDAAS
+884 
-890 IGPKELD
+890 
-897 LTAYTNLESVDV
+897 N
-909 GGTSFGSGSKALV
+909 
-922 SLNCKG
+922 
-928 LANLKLIRAAFAS
+928 
-941 ATTINISGCDLLTG
+941 LTG
-955 YVAPSASE
+955 CTKVVKYGLRGCSSLEVADISPCPLLVKFGNFDSAE
-963 GANLPFDK
+963 GFVFDDYK
-971 SGVTIIVGS
+971 TFRC
-980 QTQYDALRNSW
+980 TQAQKDALAPQFAENW
-991 IEYYGESP
+991 YESITW
-999 YCDMVIEE
+999 DIVD

>member
-92 NEGEARTATLTLK
+92 NEGEARTAILTLK

-262 TRAMMEKEFQ
+262 TRAMTEKEFQ

-277 NDDDTDRSVT
+277 NNDDTDRSVT
-287 ISFSNTDATEQF
+287 ITFSNTDAKEQF
-299 VITQESSNPNIA
+299 VITQESTNPDIA

-318 FRKYIMENYDL
+318 FRKYIMESYDL

-340 ANVTSITLDGN
+340 ARVTSINLDGD
-351 ATSGGDPTLRPIASL
+351 ATKGDPELRKIASL

-376 ALKLNW
+376 ALRLNW

-405 GSGVMGINCANLP
+405 GSGVMGIECSNLP
-418 ELTYFQLKRLTE
+418 ELTYFQMRRLSQ
-430 SETNPDKFEDTGLE
+430 SETAPDKFEDTGLDE
-444 TINLDGCPKLG
+444 INLDGCPKLG
-455 EISVI
+455 EINVI
-460 RITNLRTLSFKDSK
+460 LITNLNTLSFKDSK
-474 DLGTL
+474 DLKTL
-479 VIEGS
+479 VLEGS
-484 FAKKE
+484 FAKE
-489 EVDPATP
+489 DENGEP
-496 TTVDI
+496 TALDI
-501 SVCPSLSKFIC
+501 SVCPSLSKFTC
-512 SPNLGKLVLTQAQY
+512 TPNLGKLILTQAQY
-526 DQFYEDLV
+526 DQFYEDLAIG
-534 VNQNSFYGIWAITD
+534 QESFFGIWAVTD
-548 APDISED
+548 APDISEG

-568 DLDGNGKLSQNEA
+568 DLDGNGKLSQIEV
-581 NKVSGVGSM
+581 NKVSGEAM

-603 KSLKGIEK
+603 KSLKGIENFK
-611 FTYLRNI
+611 YLKNI
-618 YITGATALEDA
+618 YITGATSLEDV
-629 DLSSNT
+629 DLSAQTFLSNLT
-635 WLETISLSLA
+635 LSLS
-645 NGVKTLKFPVSADYV
+645 NGVQSLKFPTVAVDWVSTT
-660 NPVKVELI
+660 VELI

-677 PASLDFSPLAKHV
+677 PASLDFSPLAKSLASV
-690 SSITIKNAAK
+690 TIKNAAK
-700 LSDMNLAGCEQLAL
+700 LSDMNLAGCEKLAS

-723 LTTLNISESPLLT
+723 LTTLDISESPLLV
-736 DNTKVL
+736 DPAKVL
-742 FGDAMKEVG
+742 FGEAMKEVS
-751 ATDAQAATLSTQYP
+751 ATAAQAEALSSTYP
-765 NISFG
+765 DISFG
-770 AADVAKN
+770 ASDVAKN
-777 VDPVIREVILKNA
+777 VDPILRAKILA
-790 DYNPD
+790 DESYNPD

-804 VADAVTS
+804 IADRVTELYIVGYEDNVA
-811 INIHAGMSEGANVK
+811 NLK

-837 SFAFVGTT
+837 TLSVVAPNA
-845 QFDDVDLSGCTA
+845 QLEDVDLSAYTN
-857 LTTITV
+857 LTTVTV
-863 SPSKGYNTIKLP
+863 SPSKGYKSIKLP
-875 AGVVSFTSV
+875 AGIVNFTSV
-884 CSDAAS
+884 CSNAQS
-890 IGPKELD
+890 IGPVDLD
-897 LTAYTNLESVDV
+897 LTAYTNLETVDV
-909 GGTSFGSGSKALV
+909 GGTSPGSGSKALV

-928 LANLKLIRAAFAS
+928 LAKLKLIRAAFAS
-941 ATTINISGCDLLTG
+941 AKTINISGCDLLQG
-955 YVAPSASE
+955 YVEAQAAE
-963 GANLPFDK
+963 GANLPFDQ
-971 SGVTIIVGS
+971 SGATIIVGS
-980 QTQYDALRNSW
+980 QEQYDALRSSW
-991 IEYYGESP
+991 FEYYGESP
-999 YCDMVIEE
+999 YCEMKIEE

>member
-64 QSISAGSDQTWIHD
+64 QSISAESDQTWIHD

-272 FKVNP
+272 FKVDP
-277 NDDDTDRSVT
+277 NDEDTDRSVT

-351 ATSGGDPTLRPIASL
+351 ATSGGDPALRPIASL
-366 AGIEYFTELT
+366 AGIEYFPELT

-418 ELTYFQLKRLTE
+418 ELTYFQMKRLTE

-444 TINLDGCPKLG
+444 TINLDGCPKLT
-455 EISVI
+455 EINVV

-474 DLGTL
+474 DLGTMVL
-479 VIEGS
+479 ESS
-484 FAKKE
+484 FVNKAEVE
-489 EVDPATP
+489 EP

-512 SPNLGKLVLTQAQY
+512 TPNLGKLVLTQAQF
-526 DQFYEDLV
+526 DQFYEELV
-534 VNQNSFYGIWAITD
+534 DNQNSFYGIWAITD

-598 NVADL
+598 NVGDL
-603 KSLKGIEK
+603 KSLKGIENFK
-611 FTYLRNI
+611 YLKNI
-618 YITGATALEDA
+618 YITGATALEDV

-645 NGVKTLKFPVSADYV
+645 NGVETLKFPVSADYV

-677 PASLDFSPLAKHV
+677 PTSLDFSPLAKHV

-700 LSDMNLAGCEQLAL
+700 LSDMNLAGCEQLAS

-723 LTTLNISESPLLT
+723 LTTLDITESPLLV
-736 DNTKVL
+736 DPAKVL
-742 FGDAMKEVG
+742 FGEAMKEVI
-751 ATDAQAATLSTQYP
+751 ATDAQKAALSSTYP
-765 NISFG
+765 NINWG
-770 AADVAKN
+770 KVGVEKAI
-777 VDPVIREVILKNA
+777 VDPNLKAYVIEQFDTDKDGIL
-790 DYNPD
+790 
-795 QSNTVITQE
+795 SQE
-804 VADAVTS
+804 EADAATELYARTYEDGDQPLKKITS
-811 INIHAGMSEGANVK
+811 LKGIEIFPNLTTLVAG
-825 SLAGLEVFKNMT
+825 NMET
-837 SFAFVGTT
+837 L
-845 QFDDVDLSGCTA
+845 DDVDLTKNTKLTTVELTPNKGLTSINVTNMPALTSFVLGFSSNTSTANCVGPTEIDLSGCA
-857 LTTITV
+857 ELTKVKIDNARKV
-863 SPSKGYNTIKLP
+863 
-875 AGVVSFTSV
+875 TSV
-884 CSDAAS
+884 
-890 IGPKELD
+890 
-897 LTAYTNLESVDV
+897 N
-909 GGTSFGSGSKALV
+909 
-922 SLNCKG
+922 
-928 LANLKLIRAAFAS
+928 
-941 ATTINISGCDLLTG
+941 LTG
-955 YVAPSASE
+955 CTKVVKYGLRGCSSLEVADISPCPLLVKFGNFDSAE
-963 GANLPFDK
+963 GFVFDDYK
-971 SGVTIIVGS
+971 TFRC
-980 QTQYDALRNSW
+980 TQAQKDALAPQFAENW
-991 IEYYGESP
+991 YESITW
-999 YCDMVIEE
+999 DIVD

>member
-24 CSDDPEVGPE
+24 CSDDPDVGPE
-34 APVISAKDMQVPAT
+34 APVISAEGIQVPAS

-59 HPVEG
+59 NPVEG
-64 QSISAGSDQTWIHD
+64 QSIVAESDQTWIHD
-78 FEYTDANIAFQVDA
+78 FEYTDAQIAFQVDA

-105 YEGAADLKVEIK
+105 YEGAADLKVEVK
-117 QMAFDASIEI
+117 QMAFDASIDI
-127 SPKALSFGY
+127 SPKTLSFAY

-170 KNGDKVTFKVEAEN
+170 KSGDVVKFNVAAEN
-184 DTEAEKTAEFVFDCK
+184 DTEEEKTAEFTFDCK
-199 GAQVKLTVTQNVK
+199 GAQVTLTVTQNVK

-217 VTESPLAVAPEGG
+217 VTESPLAVAPEGE

-245 TINVPEGET
+245 KINVPEGET

-262 TRAMMEKEFQ
+262 TRAMTEKEFQ
-272 FKVNP
+272 FKVEP
-277 NDDDTDRSVT
+277 NNDDTDRSVT
-287 ISFSNTDATEQF
+287 ITFSNTDATEQF
-299 VITQESSNPNIA
+299 VITQESTNPNIA
-311 KKLKDEL
+311 KKLTDEL

-335 TPEEA
+335 TTEEA
-340 ANVTSITLDGN
+340 ANVTSITLDGD
-351 ATSGGDPTLRPIASL
+351 ATNGDPELRPIASL
-366 AGIEYFTELT
+366 AGIEYFPELT

-418 ELTYFQLKRLTE
+418 ELTYFQMKRLSE
-430 SETNPDKFEDTGLE
+430 SDTSPDKFEDTGLE

-455 EISVI
+455 EISVV

-474 DLGTL
+474 DLATL
-479 VIEGS
+479 TLESS
-484 FAKKE
+484 FADKALVE
-489 EVDPATP
+489 EP
-496 TTVDI
+496 TTIDI
-501 SVCPSLSKFIC
+501 SVCPNLSKFIC
-512 SPNLGKLVLTQAQY
+512 ASNLGKLVLTQAQY
-526 DQFYEDLV
+526 DKFYEDLAYM
-534 VNQNSFYGIWAITD
+534 QESFFGIWAVTD
-548 APDISED
+548 APDVSED

-568 DLDGNGKLSQNEA
+568 DLDGNGKLSQIEV
-581 NKVSGVGSM
+581 NKVSGTGVM

-603 KSLKGIEK
+603 KSLKGIEN
-611 FTYLRNI
+611 FVYLRNI
-618 YITGATALEDA
+618 YITGATALEDV
-629 DLSSNT
+629 DLSALT
-635 WLETISLSLA
+635 FLENLSLSLT
-645 NGVKTLKFPVSADYV
+645 NSVQSLKFPSTVDWITT
-660 NPVKVELI
+660 KVELI
-668 FSDPAANVG
+668 FSDPAVNEG
-677 PASLDFSPLAKHV
+677 PVSLDFSPLAK
-690 SSITIKNAAK
+690 SLAEITIRNASK
-700 LSDMNLAGCEQLAL
+700 LTDMNIAGCEKLAA

-723 LTTLNISESPLLT
+723 LTTLDISESPLLT

-777 VDPVIREVILKNA
+777 VDPVIREVILKNE

-811 INIHAGMSEGANVK
+811 INIHAGMAEGANVK

-941 ATTINISGCDLLTG
+941 ATTINISGCDLLTE

-980 QTQYDALRNSW
+980 QTQYDALKNSW

>member
-64 QSISAGSDQTWIHD
+64 QSISAESDQTWIHD

-170 KNGDKVTFKVEAEN
+170 KNGDKVTFKVETEN
-184 DTEAEKTAEFVFDCK
+184 NTEEEKTAEFIFDCK

-272 FKVNP
+272 FKVDP
-277 NDDDTDRSVT
+277 NDEDTDRSVT

-299 VITQESSNPNIA
+299 VITQESTNPNIA

-430 SETNPDKFEDTGLE
+430 TETNPDKFEDTGLE

-512 SPNLGKLVLTQAQY
+512 TPNLGKLVLTQAQF

-645 NGVKTLKFPVSADYV
+645 NGVETLKFPVSADYV

-677 PASLDFSPLAKHV
+677 PTSLDFSPLAKHV

-700 LSDMNLAGCEQLAL
+700 LSDMNLAGCEQLAS

-723 LTTLNISESPLLT
+723 LTTLDITESPLLV
-736 DNTKVL
+736 DPAKVL
-742 FGDAMKEVG
+742 FGEAMKEVI
-751 ATDAQAATLSTQYP
+751 ATDAQKAALSATYP
-765 NISFG
+765 NINWG
-770 AADVAKN
+770 KVGVEKAI
-777 VDPVIREVILKNA
+777 VDPNLKAYVIEQFDTDKDGIL
-790 DYNPD
+790 
-795 QSNTVITQE
+795 SQE
-804 VADAVTS
+804 EADAATELYARTYESGDQPLKKITS
-811 INIHAGMSEGANVK
+811 LKGIEIFPNLTTLVAG
-825 SLAGLEVFKNMT
+825 NMET
-837 SFAFVGTT
+837 L
-845 QFDDVDLSGCTA
+845 DDVDLTKNTKLTTVELTPNKGLTSINVTNMPALTSFVLGFSSNTSTANCVGPTEIDLSGCA
-857 LTTITV
+857 ELTKVKIDNARKV
-863 SPSKGYNTIKLP
+863 
-875 AGVVSFTSV
+875 TSV
-884 CSDAAS
+884 
-890 IGPKELD
+890 
-897 LTAYTNLESVDV
+897 N
-909 GGTSFGSGSKALV
+909 
-922 SLNCKG
+922 
-928 LANLKLIRAAFAS
+928 
-941 ATTINISGCDLLTG
+941 LTG
-955 YVAPSASE
+955 CTKVVKYGLRGCSSLEVADISPCPLLVKFGNFDSAE
-963 GANLPFDK
+963 GFVFDDYK
-971 SGVTIIVGS
+971 TFRC
-980 QTQYDALRNSW
+980 TQAQKDALAPQFAENW
-991 IEYYGESP
+991 YESITW
-999 YCDMVIEE
+999 DIVD

>member
-64 QSISAGSDQTWIHD
+64 QSISAESDQTWIHD

-272 FKVNP
+272 FKVDP
-277 NDDDTDRSVT
+277 NDEDTDRSVT

-430 SETNPDKFEDTGLE
+430 TETNPDKFEDTGLE

-512 SPNLGKLVLTQAQY
+512 TPNLGKLVLTQAQF

-629 DLSSNT
+629 DLLSNT

-645 NGVKTLKFPVSADYV
+645 NGVETLKFPVSADYV

-677 PASLDFSPLAKHV
+677 PTSLDFSPLAKHV

-700 LSDMNLAGCEQLAL
+700 LSDMNLAGCEQLAS

-723 LTTLNISESPLLT
+723 LTTLDITESPLLV
-736 DNTKVL
+736 DPAKVL
-742 FGDAMKEVG
+742 FGEAMKEVI
-751 ATDAQAATLSTQYP
+751 ATDAQKAALSATYP
-765 NISFG
+765 NINWG
-770 AADVAKN
+770 KVGVEKAI
-777 VDPVIREVILKNA
+777 VDPNLKAYVIEQFDTDKDGIL
-790 DYNPD
+790 
-795 QSNTVITQE
+795 SQE
-804 VADAVTS
+804 EADAATELYARTYEDGDQPLKKITS
-811 INIHAGMSEGANVK
+811 LKGIEIFPNLTTLVAG
-825 SLAGLEVFKNMT
+825 NMET
-837 SFAFVGTT
+837 L
-845 QFDDVDLSGCTA
+845 DDVDLTKNTKLTTVELTPNKGLTSINVTNMPALTSFVLGFSSNTSTANCVGPTEIDLSGCA
-857 LTTITV
+857 ELTKVKIDNARKV
-863 SPSKGYNTIKLP
+863 
-875 AGVVSFTSV
+875 TSV
-884 CSDAAS
+884 
-890 IGPKELD
+890 
-897 LTAYTNLESVDV
+897 N
-909 GGTSFGSGSKALV
+909 
-922 SLNCKG
+922 
-928 LANLKLIRAAFAS
+928 
-941 ATTINISGCDLLTG
+941 LTG
-955 YVAPSASE
+955 CTKVVKYGLRGCSSLEVADISPCPLLVKFGNFDSAE
-963 GANLPFDK
+963 GFVFDDYK
-971 SGVTIIVGS
+971 TFRC
-980 QTQYDALRNSW
+980 TQAQKDALAPQFAENW
-991 IEYYGESP
+991 YESITW
-999 YCDMVIEE
+999 DIVD

>member
-64 QSISAGSDQTWIHD
+64 QSISAESDQTWIHD

-92 NEGEARTATLTLK
+92 NEGEARTAALTLK

-245 TINVPEGET
+245 KINVPEGET

-262 TRAMMEKEFQ
+262 TRAMMDKEFQ
-272 FKVNP
+272 FKVDP
-277 NDDDTDRSVT
+277 NNDDTDRSVT
-287 ISFSNTDATEQF
+287 ITFSNTDATEQF
-299 VITQESSNPNIA
+299 VITQESTNPNIA
-311 KKLKDEL
+311 KKLTDEL

-340 ANVTSITLDGN
+340 ATVTSITLDGD
-351 ATSGGDPTLRPIASL
+351 ASKGDPALRDIASL

-382 ITPAIEAVDLSKNTK
+382 ITPPIETVDLSKNTK

-418 ELTYFQLKRLTE
+418 ELTYFQLKRLSQ
-430 SETNPDKFEDTGLE
+430 SETAPDKFEDTGLDV
-444 TINLDGCPKLG
+444 INLDGCPKLG
-455 EISVI
+455 EINVI
-460 RITNLRTLSFKDSK
+460 LITNLNTLSFKDSK
-474 DLGTL
+474 DLKTL
-479 VIEGS
+479 VLEGS
-484 FAKKE
+484 FAKE
-489 EVDPATP
+489 DENGVP
-496 TTVDI
+496 TALDI
-501 SVCPSLSKFIC
+501 SVCPGLSKFIC
-512 SPNLGKLVLTQAQY
+512 TPNLGKLVLTQAQY
-526 DQFYEDLV
+526 DQFKEELSIYQE
-534 VNQNSFYGIWAITD
+534 SFFGIWAVTD

-568 DLDGNGKLSQNEA
+568 DLDGNGKLSAIEA
-581 NKVSGVGSM
+581 GKVSGANAT

-603 KSLKGIEK
+603 KSLKGIENFK
-611 FTYLRNI
+611 YLKNI
-618 YITGATALEDA
+618 YITGATALEDV
-629 DLSSNT
+629 DLSNQT
-635 WLETISLSLA
+635 YLTNLVLSLA
-645 NGVKTLKFPVSADYV
+645 NGVKSLKFTDIVEWGD
-660 NPVKVELI
+660 PVKVELI

-677 PASLDFSPLAKHV
+677 PETLDFSPLA
-690 SSITIKNAAK
+690 SRLSLITIKNASK
-700 LSDMNLAGCEQLAL
+700 LAEMNLAGCEKLAS

-723 LTTLNISESPLLT
+723 LTTLDISESPLLV
-736 DNTKVL
+736 DPVKVL
-742 FGDAMKEVG
+742 FGEAMKEVI
-751 ATDAQAATLSTQYP
+751 ATDAQKAALSSTYP
-765 NISFG
+765 NINWG
-770 AADVAKN
+770 KVGVEKAI
-777 VDPVIREVILKNA
+777 VDPNLKAYVIEQFDADKDGIL
-790 DYNPD
+790 
-795 QSNTVITQE
+795 SQE
-804 VADAVTS
+804 EADAVTEIS
-811 INIHAGMSEGANVK
+811 TAGNENASGIT
-825 SLAGLEVFKNMT
+825 SLAGIEIFKNL
-837 SFAFVGTT
+837 TT
-845 QFDDVDLSGCTA
+845 LNISNNVVSLGDVDLSGNTA
-857 LTTITV
+857 LTTVTM
-863 SPSKGYNTIKLP
+863 SPSLGFKSIKCPP
-875 AGVVSFTSV
+875 AIVNFTSMTSHDEAV
-884 CSDAAS
+884 
-890 IGPKELD
+890 GPVALD
-897 LTAYTNLESVDV
+897 LSSYSNLETVV
-909 GGTSFGSGSKALV
+909 LGSGSSGMRTLNE
-922 SLNCKG
+922 LNCSG
-928 LANLKLIRAAFAS
+928 LSKLKLLVCRACYPLS
-941 ATTINISGCDLLTG
+941 SINIRGCELLTTYCRANG
-955 YVAPSASE
+955 SE
-963 GANLPFDK
+963 GFFWPTQRSACV
-971 SGVTIIVGS
+971 VTVSSEEIR
-980 QTQYDALRNSW
+980 DALRKSFFNQDGW
-991 IEYYGESP
+991 GEEYP
-999 YCDMVIEE
+999 YNTWEVAE

>member
-64 QSISAGSDQTWIHD
+64 QSISAESDQTWIHD

-272 FKVNP
+272 FKVDP
-277 NDDDTDRSVT
+277 NDEDTDRSVT

-351 ATSGGDPTLRPIASL
+351 ATSGGDPALRPIASL
-366 AGIEYFTELT
+366 AGIEYFPELT

-418 ELTYFQLKRLTE
+418 ELTYFQMKRLTE

-444 TINLDGCPKLG
+444 TINLDGCPKLT
-455 EISVI
+455 EINVV

-474 DLGTL
+474 DLGTMVL
-479 VIEGS
+479 ESS
-484 FAKKE
+484 FVNKAEVE
-489 EVDPATP
+489 EP

-512 SPNLGKLVLTQAQY
+512 TPNLGKLVLTQAQF
-526 DQFYEDLV
+526 DQFYEELV

-598 NVADL
+598 NVGDL
-603 KSLKGIEK
+603 KSLKGIENFK
-611 FTYLRNI
+611 YLKNI
-618 YITGATALEDA
+618 YITGATALEDV

-645 NGVKTLKFPVSADYV
+645 NGVETLKFPVSADYV

-677 PASLDFSPLAKHV
+677 PTSLDFSPLAKHV

-700 LSDMNLAGCEQLAL
+700 LSDMNLAGCEQLAS

-723 LTTLNISESPLLT
+723 LTTLDITESPLLV
-736 DNTKVL
+736 DPAKVL
-742 FGDAMKEVG
+742 FGEAMKEVI
-751 ATDAQAATLSTQYP
+751 ATDAQKAALSSTYP
-765 NISFG
+765 NINWG
-770 AADVAKN
+770 KVGVEKAI
-777 VDPVIREVILKNA
+777 VDPNLKAYVIEQFDTDKDGIL
-790 DYNPD
+790 
-795 QSNTVITQE
+795 SQE
-804 VADAVTS
+804 EADAATELYARTYEDGDQPLKKITS
-811 INIHAGMSEGANVK
+811 LKGIEIFPNLTTLVAG
-825 SLAGLEVFKNMT
+825 NMET
-837 SFAFVGTT
+837 L
-845 QFDDVDLSGCTA
+845 DDVDLTKNTKLTTVELTPNKGLTSINVTNMPALTSFVLGFSSNTSTANCVGPTEIDLSGCA
-857 LTTITV
+857 ELTKVKIDNARKV
-863 SPSKGYNTIKLP
+863 
-875 AGVVSFTSV
+875 TSV
-884 CSDAAS
+884 
-890 IGPKELD
+890 
-897 LTAYTNLESVDV
+897 N
-909 GGTSFGSGSKALV
+909 
-922 SLNCKG
+922 
-928 LANLKLIRAAFAS
+928 
-941 ATTINISGCDLLTG
+941 LTG
-955 YVAPSASE
+955 CTKVVKYGLRGCSSLEVADISPCPLLVKFGNFDSAE
-963 GANLPFDK
+963 GFVFDDYK
-971 SGVTIIVGS
+971 TFRC
-980 QTQYDALRNSW
+980 TQAQKDALAPQFAENW
-991 IEYYGESP
+991 YESITW
-999 YCDMVIEE
+999 DIVD

>member
-64 QSISAGSDQTWIHD
+64 QSISAESDQTWIHD

-272 FKVNP
+272 FKVEP
-277 NDDDTDRSVT
+277 NNEDTDRSVT

-430 SETNPDKFEDTGLE
+430 TETNPDKFEDTGLE

-474 DLGTL
+474 DLGTMVL
-479 VIEGS
+479 ESS
-484 FAKKE
+484 FVNKAEVE
-489 EVDPATP
+489 EP

-512 SPNLGKLVLTQAQY
+512 TPNLGKLVLTQAQF
-526 DQFYEDLV
+526 DQFYEELV

-598 NVADL
+598 NVGDL
-603 KSLKGIEK
+603 KSLKGIENFK
-611 FTYLRNI
+611 YLKNI
-618 YITGATALEDA
+618 YITGATALEDV

-645 NGVKTLKFPVSADYV
+645 NGVETLKFPVSADYV

-677 PASLDFSPLAKHV
+677 PTSLDFSPLAKHV

-723 LTTLNISESPLLT
+723 LTTLDITESPLLV
-736 DNTKVL
+736 DPAKVL
-742 FGDAMKEVG
+742 FGEAMKEVI
-751 ATDAQAATLSTQYP
+751 ATDAQKAALSATYP
-765 NISFG
+765 NINWG
-770 AADVAKN
+770 KVGVEKAI
-777 VDPVIREVILKNA
+777 VDPNLKAYVIEQFDTDKDGIL
-790 DYNPD
+790 
-795 QSNTVITQE
+795 SQE
-804 VADAVTS
+804 EADAATELYARTYESGDQPLKKITS
-811 INIHAGMSEGANVK
+811 LKGIEIFPNLTTLVAG
-825 SLAGLEVFKNMT
+825 NMET
-837 SFAFVGTT
+837 L
-845 QFDDVDLSGCTA
+845 DDVDLTKNTKLTTVELTPNKGLTSINVTNMPALTSFVLGFSSNTSTANCVGPTEIDLSGCA
-857 LTTITV
+857 ELTKVKIDNARKV
-863 SPSKGYNTIKLP
+863 
-875 AGVVSFTSV
+875 TSV
-884 CSDAAS
+884 
-890 IGPKELD
+890 
-897 LTAYTNLESVDV
+897 N
-909 GGTSFGSGSKALV
+909 
-922 SLNCKG
+922 
-928 LANLKLIRAAFAS
+928 
-941 ATTINISGCDLLTG
+941 LTG
-955 YVAPSASE
+955 CTKVVKYGLRGCSSLEVADISPCPLLVKFGNFDSAE
-963 GANLPFDK
+963 GFVFDDYK
-971 SGVTIIVGS
+971 TFRC
-980 QTQYDALRNSW
+980 TQAQKDALAPQFAENW
-991 IEYYGESP
+991 YESITW
-999 YCDMVIEE
+999 DIVD

>member
-64 QSISAGSDQTWIHD
+64 QSISAESDQTWIHD

-170 KNGDKVTFKVEAEN
+170 KNGDKVTFNVETEN
-184 DTEAEKTAEFVFDCK
+184 NTEEEKTAEFIFDCK
-199 GAQVKLTVTQNVK
+199 GAQMKLTVTQNVK

-217 VTESPLAVAPEGG
+217 VTESPLAVAPEGE

-262 TRAMMEKEFQ
+262 TRAMTEKEFQ
-272 FKVNP
+272 FKVDP
-277 NDDDTDRSVT
+277 NNDDTDRSVT
-287 ISFSNTDATEQF
+287 ITFSNADAKEQF
-299 VITQESSNPNIA
+299 VITQESTNPNIA

-335 TPEEA
+335 TSEEA
-340 ANVTSITLDGN
+340 AGVTSINLDGD
-351 ATSGGDPTLRPIASL
+351 ASKGDPALRPIASL

-430 SETNPDKFEDTGLE
+430 TETNPDKFEDTGLE

-512 SPNLGKLVLTQAQY
+512 TPNLGKLVLTQAQF

-645 NGVKTLKFPVSADYV
+645 NGVETLKFPVSADYV

-700 LSDMNLAGCEQLAL
+700 LSDMNLAGCEQLAS

-723 LTTLNISESPLLT
+723 LTTLDITESPLLV
-736 DNTKVL
+736 DPAKVL
-742 FGDAMKEVG
+742 FGEAMKEVI
-751 ATDAQAATLSTQYP
+751 ATDAQKAALSSTYP
-765 NISFG
+765 NINWG
-770 AADVAKN
+770 KVGVEKAI
-777 VDPVIREVILKNA
+777 VDPNLKAYVIEQFDTDKDGIL
-790 DYNPD
+790 
-795 QSNTVITQE
+795 SQE
-804 VADAVTS
+804 EADAATELYARTYEDGDQPLKKITS
-811 INIHAGMSEGANVK
+811 LKGIEIFPNLITLVAG
-825 SLAGLEVFKNMT
+825 NMET
-837 SFAFVGTT
+837 L
-845 QFDDVDLSGCTA
+845 DDVDLTKNTKLTTVELTPNKGLTSINVTNMPALTSFVLGFSSNTSTANCVGPTEIDLSGCA
-857 LTTITV
+857 ELTKVKIDNARKV
-863 SPSKGYNTIKLP
+863 
-875 AGVVSFTSV
+875 TSV
-884 CSDAAS
+884 
-890 IGPKELD
+890 
-897 LTAYTNLESVDV
+897 N
-909 GGTSFGSGSKALV
+909 
-922 SLNCKG
+922 
-928 LANLKLIRAAFAS
+928 
-941 ATTINISGCDLLTG
+941 LTG
-955 YVAPSASE
+955 CTKVVKYGLRGCSSLEVADISPCPLLVKFGNFDSAE
-963 GANLPFDK
+963 GFVFDDYK
-971 SGVTIIVGS
+971 TFRC
-980 QTQYDALRNSW
+980 TQAQKDALAPQFAENW
-991 IEYYGESP
+991 YESITW
-999 YCDMVIEE
+999 DIVD

>member
-64 QSISAGSDQTWIHD
+64 QSISAESDQTWIHD

-272 FKVNP
+272 FKVEP
-277 NDDDTDRSVT
+277 NNEDTDRSVT

-430 SETNPDKFEDTGLE
+430 TETNPDKFEDTGLE

-512 SPNLGKLVLTQAQY
+512 TPNLGKLVLTQAQF

-645 NGVKTLKFPVSADYV
+645 NGVETLKFPVSADYV

-677 PASLDFSPLAKHV
+677 PTSLDFSPLAKHV

-700 LSDMNLAGCEQLAL
+700 LSDMNLAGCEQLAS

-723 LTTLNISESPLLT
+723 LTTLDITESPLLV
-736 DNTKVL
+736 DPAKVL
-742 FGDAMKEVG
+742 FGEAMKEVI
-751 ATDAQAATLSTQYP
+751 ATDAQKAALSATYP
-765 NISFG
+765 NINWG
-770 AADVAKN
+770 KVGVEKAI
-777 VDPVIREVILKNA
+777 VDPNLKAYVIEQFDTDKDGIL
-790 DYNPD
+790 
-795 QSNTVITQE
+795 SQE
-804 VADAVTS
+804 EADAATELYARTYESGDQPLKKITS
-811 INIHAGMSEGANVK
+811 LKGIEIFPNLTTLVAG
-825 SLAGLEVFKNMT
+825 NMET
-837 SFAFVGTT
+837 L
-845 QFDDVDLSGCTA
+845 DDVDLTKNTKLTTVELTPNKGLTSINVTNMPALTSFVLGFSSNTSTANCVGPTEIDLSGCA
-857 LTTITV
+857 ELTKVKIDNARKV
-863 SPSKGYNTIKLP
+863 
-875 AGVVSFTSV
+875 TSV
-884 CSDAAS
+884 
-890 IGPKELD
+890 
-897 LTAYTNLESVDV
+897 N
-909 GGTSFGSGSKALV
+909 
-922 SLNCKG
+922 
-928 LANLKLIRAAFAS
+928 
-941 ATTINISGCDLLTG
+941 LTG
-955 YVAPSASE
+955 CTKVVKYGLRGCSSLEVADISPCPLLVKFGNFDSAE
-963 GANLPFDK
+963 GFVFDDYK
-971 SGVTIIVGS
+971 TFRC
-980 QTQYDALRNSW
+980 TQAQKDALAPQFAENW
-991 IEYYGESP
+991 YESITW
-999 YCDMVIEE
+999 DIVD

>member
-64 QSISAGSDQTWIHD
+64 QSISAESDQTWIHD

-245 TINVPEGET
+245 TIDVPEGET

-272 FKVNP
+272 FKVEP
-277 NDDDTDRSVT
+277 NNEDTDRSVT

-430 SETNPDKFEDTGLE
+430 TETNPDKFEDTGLE

-512 SPNLGKLVLTQAQY
+512 TPNLGKLVLTQAQF

-645 NGVKTLKFPVSADYV
+645 NGVETLKFPVSADYV

-677 PASLDFSPLAKHV
+677 PTSLDFSPLAKHV

-700 LSDMNLAGCEQLAL
+700 LSDMNLAGCEQLAS

-723 LTTLNISESPLLT
+723 LTTLDITESPLLV
-736 DNTKVL
+736 DPAKVL
-742 FGDAMKEVG
+742 FGEAMKEVI
-751 ATDAQAATLSTQYP
+751 ATDAQKAALSATYP
-765 NISFG
+765 NINWG
-770 AADVAKN
+770 KVGVEKAI
-777 VDPVIREVILKNA
+777 VDPNLKAYVIEQFDTDKDGIL
-790 DYNPD
+790 
-795 QSNTVITQE
+795 SQE
-804 VADAVTS
+804 EADAATELYARTYEDGDQPLKKITS
-811 INIHAGMSEGANVK
+811 LKGIEIFPNLTTLVAG
-825 SLAGLEVFKNMT
+825 NMET
-837 SFAFVGTT
+837 L
-845 QFDDVDLSGCTA
+845 DDVDLTKNTKLTTVELTPNKGLTSINVTNMPALTSFVLGFSSNTSTANCVGPTEIDLSGCA
-857 LTTITV
+857 ELTKVKIDNARKV
-863 SPSKGYNTIKLP
+863 
-875 AGVVSFTSV
+875 TSV
-884 CSDAAS
+884 
-890 IGPKELD
+890 
-897 LTAYTNLESVDV
+897 N
-909 GGTSFGSGSKALV
+909 
-922 SLNCKG
+922 
-928 LANLKLIRAAFAS
+928 
-941 ATTINISGCDLLTG
+941 LTG
-955 YVAPSASE
+955 CTKVVKYGLRGCSSLEVADISPCPLLVKFGNFDSAE
-963 GANLPFDK
+963 GFVFDDYK
-971 SGVTIIVGS
+971 TFRC
-980 QTQYDALRNSW
+980 TQAQKDALAPQFAENW
-991 IEYYGESP
+991 YESITW
-999 YCDMVIEE
+999 DIVD

>member
-64 QSISAGSDQTWIHD
+64 QSISAESDQTWIHD

-272 FKVNP
+272 FKVDP
-277 NDDDTDRSVT
+277 NDEDTDRSVT

-430 SETNPDKFEDTGLE
+430 TETNPDKFEDTGLE

-512 SPNLGKLVLTQAQY
+512 TPNLGKLVLTQAQF

-645 NGVKTLKFPVSADYV
+645 NGVETLKFPVSADYV

-677 PASLDFSPLAKHV
+677 PTSLDFSPLAKHV

-700 LSDMNLAGCEQLAL
+700 LSDMNLAGCEQLAS

-723 LTTLNISESPLLT
+723 LTTLDITESPLLV
-736 DNTKVL
+736 DPAKVL
-742 FGDAMKEVG
+742 FGEAMKEVI
-751 ATDAQAATLSTQYP
+751 ATDAQKAALSATYP
-765 NISFG
+765 NINWG
-770 AADVAKN
+770 KVGVEKAI
-777 VDPVIREVILKNA
+777 VDPNLKAYVIEQFDTDKDGIL
-790 DYNPD
+790 
-795 QSNTVITQE
+795 SQE
-804 VADAVTS
+804 EADAATELYARTYEDGDQPLKKITS
-811 INIHAGMSEGANVK
+811 LKGIEIFPNLTTLVAG
-825 SLAGLEVFKNMT
+825 NMET
-837 SFAFVGTT
+837 L
-845 QFDDVDLSGCTA
+845 DDVDLTKNTKLTTVELTPNKGLTSINVTNMPALTSFVLGFSSNTSTANCVGPTEIDLSGCA
-857 LTTITV
+857 ELTKVKIDNARKV
-863 SPSKGYNTIKLP
+863 
-875 AGVVSFTSV
+875 TSV
-884 CSDAAS
+884 
-890 IGPKELD
+890 
-897 LTAYTNLESVDV
+897 N
-909 GGTSFGSGSKALV
+909 
-922 SLNCKG
+922 
-928 LANLKLIRAAFAS
+928 
-941 ATTINISGCDLLTG
+941 LTG
-955 YVAPSASE
+955 CTKVVKYGLRGCSSLEVADISPCPLLVKFGNFDSAE
-963 GANLPFDK
+963 GFVFDDYK
-971 SGVTIIVGS
+971 TFRC
-980 QTQYDALRNSW
+980 TQAQKDALAPQFAENW
-991 IEYYGESP
+991 YESITW
-999 YCDMVIEE
+999 DIVD

>member
-92 NEGEARTATLTLK
+92 NEGEARTAILTLK

-262 TRAMMEKEFQ
+262 TRAMTEKEFQ

-277 NDDDTDRSVT
+277 NNDDTDRSVT
-287 ISFSNTDATEQF
+287 ITFSNTDAKEQF
-299 VITQESSNPNIA
+299 VITQESTNPDIA

-318 FRKYIMENYDL
+318 FRKYIMESYDL

-340 ANVTSITLDGN
+340 ARVTSINLDGD
-351 ATSGGDPTLRPIASL
+351 ATKGDPELRKIASL
-366 AGIEYFTELT
+366 AGVEYFTELT
-376 ALKLNW
+376 ALRLNW

-405 GSGVMGINCANLP
+405 GSGVMGIECSNLP
-418 ELTYFQLKRLTE
+418 ELTYFQMKRLSQ
-430 SETNPDKFEDTGLE
+430 SETAPDKFEDTGLE
-444 TINLDGCPKLG
+444 TINLDGCPKLS
-455 EISVI
+455 EINVVL
-460 RITNLRTLSFKDSK
+460 ITNLRTLSFKDSK
-474 DLGTL
+474 DLKTL
-479 VIEGS
+479 VLEGS
-484 FAKKE
+484 FVNKA
-489 EVDPATP
+489 EVENP

-501 SVCPSLSKFIC
+501 SVCPSLSMFIC

-526 DQFYEDLV
+526 DQFYEELV
-534 VNQNSFYGIWAITD
+534 INQNSFYGIWAITD

-611 FTYLRNI
+611 FIYLKNI

-645 NGVKTLKFPVSADYV
+645 NGVETLKFPVSADYV

-700 LSDMNLAGCEQLAL
+700 LSDMNLAGCEQLAS

-723 LTTLNISESPLLT
+723 LTTLDITESPLLV
-736 DNTKVL
+736 DPAKVL
-742 FGDAMKEVG
+742 FGEAMKEVI
-751 ATDAQAATLSTQYP
+751 ATDAQKAALSSTYP
-765 NISFG
+765 NINWG
-770 AADVAKN
+770 KVGVEKAI
-777 VDPVIREVILKNA
+777 VDPNLKAYVIEQFDTDKDGIL
-790 DYNPD
+790 
-795 QSNTVITQE
+795 SQE
-804 VADAVTS
+804 EADAATELYARTYESGDQPLKKITSLKGIEIFPNLTTLVAGNMETLDDIDLTKNTKLTTVELTPNKGLTS
-811 INIHAGMSEGANVK
+811 INVT
-825 SLAGLEVFKNMT
+825 NMPALT
-837 SFAFVGTT
+837 SFVLGFSSNTSTANCVGPTEI
-845 QFDDVDLSGCTA
+845 DLSGCA
-857 LTTITV
+857 ELTKVKIDNARKV
-863 SPSKGYNTIKLP
+863 
-875 AGVVSFTSV
+875 TSV
-884 CSDAAS
+884 
-890 IGPKELD
+890 
-897 LTAYTNLESVDV
+897 N
-909 GGTSFGSGSKALV
+909 
-922 SLNCKG
+922 
-928 LANLKLIRAAFAS
+928 
-941 ATTINISGCDLLTG
+941 LTG
-955 YVAPSASE
+955 CTKVVKYGLRECSSLEVADISPCPLLVKFGNFDSAE
-963 GANLPFDK
+963 GFVFDDYK
-971 SGVTIIVGS
+971 TFRC
-980 QTQYDALRNSW
+980 TQAQKDALAPQFAENW
-991 IEYYGESP
+991 YESITW
-999 YCDMVIEE
+999 DIVD